1 MIKWGLYALWAVH
14 RGLDTWTEEHRKWV
28 TREGNYWNEGK
39 IWRDAY
45 LVKTWLETKRNKP
58 VKLRENP
65 KISAYRCSLSG
76 NGRQIFPVNISERQF
91 NSWSYS
97 KLWQNTTE
105 YPNLKMKKK
114 ITLKLRALPL
124 YQCSLGYHWTGLC
137 VREVLQK
144 HLISRMFQFFFYPKM
159 FHFLREKGSLVSI
172 CLMNNSATCNS
183 QASNISVGKTVHT
196 EVSTGKE

>member
-114 ITLKLRALPL
+114 NYFETQSSPPLPVLIGLSLNWALCKRSSTETFDKQDVSVLFLP
-124 YQCSLGYHWTGLC
+124 QDVSFSQ
-137 VREVLQK
+137 RE
-144 HLISRMFQFFFYPKM
+144 
-159 FHFLREKGSLVSI
+159 REFGIDL
-172 CLMNNSATCNS
+172 LN
-183 QASNISVGKTVHT
+183 
-196 EVSTGKE
+196 E